1 MTEAPVAGSAD
12 REPVARFGMW
22 VFLVTDAMSFGA
34 LLLAYAL
41 LRVRADAW
49 PDVAARL
56 HLPLPALATLLLLAS
71 SLTMARGRVAA
82 TLALGTAFLA
92 LQAFEWWTLGRHGV
106 GFAADRAASSFFAVT
121 GWHGLH
127 VIAGLVLVALAG
139 ARRPVALF
147 WQFVDAVWV
156 VLFAVFYLAPRTHGV
171 AVVALACGAAAGFV
185 ALIAFAM
192 NLRGEA
198 RAVKVMFVLPF
209 AFPILFTVALVA
221 DAMIKGIRP

>member
-1 MTEAPVAGSAD
+1 MSEGPVADSAA
-12 REPVARFGMW
+12 REEVGRFGMW

-41 LRVRADAW
+41 LRARADAW

-56 HLPLPALATLLLLAS
+56 DLPLPALATLLLLLS

-82 TLALGTAFLA
+82 TLALGAAFVA
-92 LQAFEWWTLGRHGV
+92 LQAFEWLTLGRHGV
-106 GFAADRAASSFFAVT
+106 GFAADRAASSFFVVT

-127 VIAGLVLVALAG
+127 VLVGLVLVAVAG
-139 ARRPVALF
+139 ARRAVALF

-156 VLFAVFYLAPRTHGV
+156 VLFAVFYLAPRVHGL
-171 AVVALACGAAAGFV
+171 AVVALGFGAAAGFV

-192 NLRGEA
+192 NLRGEP

-209 AFPILFTVALVA
+209 AFPIAFTVALVA
-221 DAMIKGIRP
+221 DALTKGIRP